1 MSRRQITAEAQR
13 QYCHSLSPAAHT
25 TSHLKNE
32 SQAFQVWWCT
42 PVIPSIQEAEASEF
56 SASLVYISEFQDS
69 QGYVEIL
76 FKKSYNLFYIIKE
89 IKDLHIWIQ
98 ETP

>member
-1 MSRRQITAEAQR
+1 MVVHA
-13 QYCHSLSPAAHT
+13 CH
-25 TSHLKNE
+25 
-32 SQAFQVWWCT
+32 
-42 PVIPSIQEAEASEF
+42 PSIQEAEASEF

-76 FKKSYNLFYIIKE
+76 FKKGCNLFYIIKE
-89 IKDLHIWIQ
+89 IKGLRIWIQ